1 MSETG
6 PMRKLEKDQ
15 VWLDFRKNLLMMT
28 VSQDR
33 MLLLVNCEFPVVGL
47 IEMNTVTMQGK
58 VKESNGEGLEQKRI
72 DYMFLKIPYCFSHSI
87 L

>member
-28 VSQDR
+28 VAQNR

-47 IEMNTVTMQGK
+47 IEMNTVTMARK
-58 VKESNGEGLEQKRI
+58 SKR
-72 DYMFLKIPYCFSHSI
+72 K
-87 L
+87 

>member
-1 MSETG
+1 MSETE

-47 IEMNTVTMQGK
+47 IEMNTVTIARK
-58 VKESNGEGLEQKRI
+58 SKR
-72 DYMFLKIPYCFSHSI
+72 K
-87 L
+87 